1 MFQTPYQES
10 QLVYLSSKFIHVINY
25 IILLEEGKGYAKYY
39 GQLQGGGGGLEM
51 AKKRL
56 RN

>member
-1 MFQTPYQES
+1 MFQTPYHES
-10 QLVYLSSKFIHVINY
+10 QLVYLRSKFIHKLRNTVR
-25 IILLEEGKGYAKYY
+25 GGGGSAKYY